1 MLTKERVIEIAE
13 KLQDLDIFIHSESIG
28 ILVMFESL
36 DWILRGHNSF
46 EVRINDSGVHIYFK

>member
-13 KLQDLDIFIHSESIG
+13 RLQDLDIFIHSESIG

-36 DWILRGHNSF
+36 DWILSGHNSF
-46 EVRINDSGVHIYFK
+46 EVRVNDSGVHIYFK